1 MGLVDSCLKKRDRSI
16 DLLRFIALTG
26 IIIVHIHPS
35 DFWTQLRNFDVPLM
49 VFLSGVS
56 YKLSGGD
63 TLDYKTY
70 CVKRFKRLVLPVW
83 FFLPVYFSIYMG
95 VTHLVPSWKTV
106 LSYYTLMTGWYVWI
120 IRIFFMI
127 ALVAPFLAKGLDRSS
142 KQFFLGV
149 SVLFLLLFEWYVNT
163 QYSQF
168 LGRTIVLTHF
178 PYILVFALGYKVM
191 DFQKKAIMGVMIVCI
206 LIYACLSVS
215 YIDRGCLQTQLFK
228 YPPQIYYLSYAMG
241 CSLFLWLV
249 RVKVFLFLLR
259 LSPRL
264 VDLISFIGSH
274 TIWIYLWHIPLV
286 SMVKGMDSAIM
297 RFFVVYILALI
308 IVGCQ
313 TRFVE
318 KLLPCVEDIK
328 LQKNL
333 RMIFIG

>member
-1 MGLVDSCLKKRDRSI
+1 
-16 DLLRFIALTG
+16 
-26 IIIVHIHPS
+26 
-35 DFWTQLRNFDVPLM
+35 
-49 VFLSGVS
+49 
-56 YKLSGGD
+56 
-63 TLDYKTY
+63 
-70 CVKRFKRLVLPVW
+70 
-83 FFLPVYFSIYMG
+83 
-95 VTHLVPSWKTV
+95 
-106 LSYYTLMTGWYVWI
+106 
-120 IRIFFMI
+120 
-127 ALVAPFLAKGLDRSS
+127 
-142 KQFFLGV
+142 
-149 SVLFLLLFEWYVNT
+149 
-163 QYSQF
+163 
-168 LGRTIVLTHF
+168 
-178 PYILVFALGYKVM
+178 
-191 DFQKKAIMGVMIVCI
+191 
-206 LIYACLSVS
+206 
-215 YIDRGCLQTQLFK
+215 
-228 YPPQIYYLSYAMG
+228 MG

-313 TRFVE
+313 TGFVE